1 MINLISYIVPFFG
14 LAICLFVMFTKR
26 IDTKCPIR
34 ISKIC
39 LWVLVWTIVLF
50 YDYPYDALKALSIML
65 VRVFLLTLNILYI
78 AEAILYRPCR
88 TINRKKIN

>member
-14 LAICLFVMFTKR
+14 LIICLVVMFTKR

-39 LWVLVWTIVLF
+39 LWILVWTIVLF
-50 YDYPYDALKALSIML
+50 YDYPYDALKAVSIML
-65 VRVFLLTLNILYI
+65 VRLFLLTLNILYI
-78 AEAILYRPCR
+78 AEAILYRPR
-88 TINRKKIN
+88 KAINRQKMK